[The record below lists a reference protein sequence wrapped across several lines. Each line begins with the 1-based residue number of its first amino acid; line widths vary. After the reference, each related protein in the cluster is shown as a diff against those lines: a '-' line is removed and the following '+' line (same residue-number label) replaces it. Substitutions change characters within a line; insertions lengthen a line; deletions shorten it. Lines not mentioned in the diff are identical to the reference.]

1 MFFSSCK
8 YLSKKKSERIK
19 KNLHV
24 SVFFIKPKTRA
35 QMIEN
40 VMNSKKLI
48 LQHFIKTIAFFCP
61 RNIQLFSK
69 TPKNNSIFLTF
80 F

>member
-1 MFFSSCK
+1 
-8 YLSKKKSERIK
+8 
-19 KNLHV
+19 
-24 SVFFIKPKTRA
+24 
-35 QMIEN
+35 MIEN

-69 TPKNNSIFLTF
+69 TKKNNTIFLTF